1 MFHSILR
8 RGATERGETGPPSSK
23 LSQRRKCHL
32 TAPITL
38 ERRPWCCPKSM
49 PQERTLLRFSLGGAG
64 QPRLVVYDSIG
75 RLDSG
80 AKFVVGLLSG
90 YSGLAEAPK
99 RAPPPE

>member
-1 MFHSILR
+1 MVVCGNLVRLEIRMGVQVGSRAAPTSISHTVFQLLSD
-8 RGATERGETGPPSSK
+8 AVTGGYG
-23 LSQRRKCHL
+23 
-32 TAPITL
+32 
-38 ERRPWCCPKSM
+38 
-49 PQERTLLRFSLGGAG
+49 RTLLRFSLGRRRAAPLSGL
-64 QPRLVVYDSIG
+64 RFNLG